1 MHFELYDPEIDVNLP
16 VRATKFSA
24 GYDFFAPQDVVI
36 PAHGS
41 AKVPTNV
48 TIKPNLTDSYNWL
61 LQVYPRSSLGIKKR
75 IMLANTVGIVDADY
89 CGFEI
94 FIFLENRGDEDV
106 HIAAGERFCQGVF
119 VPYLVTSND
128 AAFGERVGGFGSTGK

>member
-1 MHFELYDPEIDVNLP
+1 MHFKLYNPEIEVNLP

-24 GYDFFAPQDVVI
+24 GYDFFALQDIVV
-36 PAHGS
+36 PAHGDV
-41 AKVPTNV
+41 KVPTNV
-48 TIKPNLTDSYNWL
+48 TIESDVNDSYNWVL
-61 LQVYPRSSLGIKKR
+61 KVYPRSSLGTKKH

-94 FIFLENRGDEDV
+94 YIFLENRGNEDV

-119 VPYLVTSND
+119 SPYLITSDD